1 MTDFV
6 EYVFPERPIKWRI
19 NWYNEIK
26 IPMLTAGVLTDT
38 GYESLNE
45 RIDQLHEFVLKNTL
59 PPLPNEKVPRT
70 EEEEFVLLAL
80 KNRVVHSKAKLIIM
94 QLIG

>member
-6 EYVFPERPIKWRI
+6 EFVFPERPIKWRI

-38 GYESLNE
+38 GYESLSE
-45 RIDQLHEFVLKNTL
+45 RID
-59 PPLPNEKVPRT
+59 
-70 EEEEFVLLAL
+70 
-80 KNRVVHSKAKLIIM
+80 
-94 QLIG
+94 